1 MRILII
7 GAGSA
12 GKNLASKLCEEK
24 HDVVLIDTKS
34 EALEEVSTQLDV
46 LTIQGEGSSPT
57 VLESAHIDKADLVV
71 AVTNSD
77 EVNILACMYAKAAGV
92 KYKVARVSKSDYIHG
107 SSRLNLR
114 EVGVDLLVSE
124 KEECSN
130 EMFNVLRMPGALE
143 VVDMLD
149 GRVLVVGMKV
159 HMDSP
164 MLRAPLKTFPQPEL
178 LAKTRFIAIMRGSE
192 LLIPH
197 GDTQLMIGD
206 DVYLVGRPADLTG
219 FLAWAW
225 PESSKFQKVIIAGGS
240 DLGLLLAQKLEA
252 LEMAVVLVERDE
264 DRAQFCS
271 GLLNKTLVIKGDAL
285 NEETL
290 DNCGIAENTAF
301 AAATREDE
309 KNVIGCLLA
318 GKHGASF
325 TLAQISKP
333 QYVPVINKLSLLDRA
348 VSPYLSMVNAI
359 LHFVRGRNVH
369 SATILHNLPGEL
381 LEVVAPAKSKWT
393 GKAIKKLH
401 MPEGI
406 IIATVMRNNE
416 VNVATGEWIIEEGD
430 QLVIYSA
437 PGHVGKL
444 EALFKK

>member
-12 GKNLASKLCEEK
+12 GTNLASKLCEEK
-24 HDVVLIDTKS
+24 HDVVLIDTKA
-34 EALEEVSTQLDV
+34 EALESIGSQLDV
-46 LTIQGEGSSPT
+46 LTVQGEGSSPNT
-57 VLESAHIDKADLVV
+57 LESAHVDKADLVV

-92 KYKVARVSKSDYIHG
+92 KYKVARVSKSDYIH
-107 SSRLNLR
+107 SSNRLNLR

-124 KEECSN
+124 KEECSS
-130 EMFNVLRMPGALE
+130 EMFNILRMPGALE

-164 MLRAPLKTFPQPEL
+164 MLRTTLKTFPQPEL

-192 LLIPH
+192 LIIPH
-197 GDTQLMIGD
+197 GDTQLMVGD
-206 DVYLVGRPADLTG
+206 DVYLVGRTADLTA
-219 FLAWAW
+219 FLSWAW
-225 PESSKFQKVIIAGGS
+225 PESSKFQKVIIAGGG

-264 DRAQFCS
+264 DRAQYCS

-290 DNCGIAENTAF
+290 ENCGIAGNTAF

-381 LEVVAPAKSKWT
+381 LEVVVPAKSKWT
-393 GKAIKKLH
+393 GKAIRKLH
-401 MPEGI
+401 MPQGI
-406 IIATVMRNNE
+406 IIATIMRDNE
-416 VNVATGEWIIEEGD
+416 VNVATGEWVIAEGD
-430 QLVIYSA
+430 QLVIYAA

>member
-1 MRILII
+1 MKILII

-24 HDVVLIDTKS
+24 HDVVLVDTKS
-34 EALEEVSTQLDV
+34 EALDEVSSQQDV
-46 LTIQGEGSSPT
+46 LTVQGEGSSPST
-57 VLESAHIDKADLVV
+57 LESAHIDKADLVV

-92 KYKVARVSKSDYIHG
+92 KYKVARVSKSDYIH
-107 SSRLNLR
+107 SRNRMNLR
-114 EVGVDLLVSE
+114 EAGVDLLVSE
-124 KEECSN
+124 KEECST
-130 EMFNVLRMPGALE
+130 EMFNILRMPGALE

-164 MLRAPLKTFPQPEL
+164 MLRTTLKAFPQPEL
-178 LAKTRFIAIMRGSE
+178 LAKTRFIAIMRGAE
-192 LLIPH
+192 LIIPH
-197 GDTQLMIGD
+197 GDTQLMVGD
-206 DVYLVGRPADLTG
+206 DVYLVGRPADLSA

-264 DRAQFCS
+264 DRAQYCS

-285 NEETL
+285 DEETL
-290 DNCGIAENTAF
+290 DNCGIADNTAF

-369 SATILHNLPGEL
+369 SATVLHNLPGEL

-406 IIATVMRNNE
+406 IIATIMRNNE
-416 VNVATGEWIIEEGD
+416 VNVATGEWVIAEGD
-430 QLVIYSA
+430 QLVIYFA

>member
-1 MRILII
+1 MKILII

-24 HDVVLIDTKS
+24 HDVVLVDTKS
-34 EALEEVSTQLDV
+34 EALDEVSSQQDV
-46 LTIQGEGSSPT
+46 LTVQGEGSSPST
-57 VLESAHIDKADLVV
+57 LESAHIDKADLVV

-92 KYKVARVSKSDYIHG
+92 KYKVARVSKSDYIH
-107 SSRLNLR
+107 SRNRMNLR
-114 EVGVDLLVSE
+114 EAGVDLLVSE
-124 KEECSN
+124 KEECST
-130 EMFNVLRMPGALE
+130 EMFNILRMPGALE

-164 MLRAPLKTFPQPEL
+164 MLRTTLKAFPQPEL
-178 LAKTRFIAIMRGSE
+178 LAKTRFIAIMRGAE
-192 LLIPH
+192 LIIPH
-197 GDTQLMIGD
+197 GDTQLMVGD
-206 DVYLVGRPADLTG
+206 DVYLVGRPADLST

-264 DRAQFCS
+264 DRAQYCS

-285 NEETL
+285 DEETL
-290 DNCGIAENTAF
+290 DNCGIADNTAF

-369 SATILHNLPGEL
+369 SATVLHNLPGEL

-406 IIATVMRNNE
+406 IIATIMRNNE
-416 VNVATGEWIIEEGD
+416 VNVATGEWVIAEGD